1 MFDSSQEADVAAELA
16 RELRLNP
23 APDTPVDEPLLE
35 ELQRIDDE
43 VFDREFLH
51 PERYT
56 ADLES
61 AIRERAYCNWE
72 LDGRPEGRDVDHWL
86 AAEQQIREE
95 IRTPSPGNRR
105 GPA

>member
-1 MFDSSQEADVAAELA
+1 MFDNSQEADVAAELA
-16 RELRLNP
+16 RELGLNP

-56 ADLES
+56 ADPES

-86 AAEQQIREE
+86 AAEQLIREE
-95 IRTPSPGNRR
+95 EWITNADPMSF
-105 GPA
+105 